1 VSDSSALHSRWL
13 LLLKIEISSK
23 TDDNGR
29 TPSDGK
35 SSPGQIDKYFN
46 KKIPE
51 KGKLIAFRLQENDT
65 FVISFQN
72 YG

>member
-1 VSDSSALHSRWL
+1 MW
-13 LLLKIEISSK
+13 KF
-23 TDDNGR
+23 TTYDNGR

-65 FVISFQN
+65 FVITFQN
-72 YG
+72 YGW